1 LSVFCLLALIL
12 PGTSEAQTTKAQL
25 EVSETIFSVAAALN
39 GCGYD
44 AGLENSMPVRQAV
57 RLDVLDV
64 VRRSPEAAQALQAI
78 CRFQQDHLSPD
89 PSRDASQYISL
100 ALELG
105 GPPDFAPT
113 LREADLPPDASRVLG
128 AVPLLQRLYRTANL
142 HAIWQ
147 KHQPEYEALVQRFH
161 DPVANTLTQA
171 DVYLKLQFSSY
182 VGRRFVI
189 YLEPLFSPAQ
199 VNSRNYSDDYFL
211 VDSPGQDGALHLQGI
226 RHTYLHYILEPLALK
241 HGSTM
246 KRLDPLL
253 ENLQAAPMDDSFKQD
268 ISLLLTES
276 LIRAIEARML
286 PGGKSNE
293 GARTAYVQRSVQEG
307 FTPTHY
313 FYEALVNF
321 EKEGMGI
328 KDAYGDLLYNI
339 ELPKEKRRA
348 SDTIFVAQAAPEVLR
363 ASKPVVH
370 EEKFLDDA
378 EQLLA
383 SGDPAGAQR
392 LAMQAINNPRSNEDQ
407 GRAFFILARAALLSK
422 DLQGAQ
428 SYFGRAVQSAHDP
441 RTLAWSHIYLGRIFD
456 VQQEREQALTHYRA
470 ALQAGD
476 PTPDTRTA
484 AEKGMA
490 APYEPPARR

>member
-128 AVPLLQRLYRTANL
+128 VVPLLQRLYRTAGL

-253 ENLQAAPMDDSFKQD
+253 ENLQ
-268 ISLLLTES
+268 
-276 LIRAIEARML
+276 
-286 PGGKSNE
+286 
-293 GARTAYVQRSVQEG
+293 QRPWMIPS
-307 FTPTHY
+307 
-313 FYEALVNF
+313 
-321 EKEGMGI
+321 
-328 KDAYGDLLYNI
+328 
-339 ELPKEKRRA
+339 
-348 SDTIFVAQAAPEVLR
+348 S
-363 ASKPVVH
+363 
-370 EEKFLDDA
+370 
-378 EQLLA
+378 
-383 SGDPAGAQR
+383 
-392 LAMQAINNPRSNEDQ
+392 
-407 GRAFFILARAALLSK
+407 
-422 DLQGAQ
+422 
-428 SYFGRAVQSAHDP
+428 
-441 RTLAWSHIYLGRIFD
+441 RIF
-456 VQQEREQALTHYRA
+456 RC
-470 ALQAGD
+470 
-476 PTPDTRTA
+476 
-484 AEKGMA
+484 
-490 APYEPPARR
+490 